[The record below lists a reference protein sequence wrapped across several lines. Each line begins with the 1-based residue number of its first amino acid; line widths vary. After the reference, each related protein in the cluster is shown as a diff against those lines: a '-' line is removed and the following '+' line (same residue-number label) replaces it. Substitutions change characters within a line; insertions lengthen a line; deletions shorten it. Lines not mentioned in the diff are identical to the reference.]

1 MAGMITR
8 RRCCWYFVVPPM
20 QDLCAHFD
28 EIGLQPPMYLI
39 DWVFTCYCKVLGPD
53 MSVWVWDRFI
63 LSSHSDLYLIKA
75 GLGL

>member
-1 MAGMITR
+1 
-8 RRCCWYFVVPPM
+8 
-20 QDLCAHFD
+20 
-28 EIGLQPPMYLI
+28 MYLI